1 MDLTAPH
8 WLYFVGILLIIGTM
22 LMRKNVVVP
31 AILMTFLVGYAFSG
45 SIAAALQTIFSASL
59 VAAGEL
65 FSIFLIIAI
74 MTALLQSLDSLG
86 ANEQMIK
93 PFGKV
98 MKNATLSYLILIV
111 MTYVISLFFWP
122 TPAVPEVVGGT
133 FEASLYEKQ
142 QINADAKLG
151 AG

>member
-65 FSIFLIIAI
+65 FSIFDHRHY
-74 MTALLQSLDSLG
+74 DSLIAKPRLPRG
-86 ANEQMIK
+86 KRAN
-93 PFGKV
+93 
-98 MKNATLSYLILIV
+98 
-111 MTYVISLFFWP
+111 
-122 TPAVPEVVGGT
+122 
-133 FEASLYEKQ
+133 
-142 QINADAKLG
+142 D
-151 AG
+151 

>member
-1 MDLTAPH
+1 
-8 WLYFVGILLIIGTM
+8 
-22 LMRKNVVVP
+22 
-31 AILMTFLVGYAFSG
+31 
-45 SIAAALQTIFSASL
+45 
-59 VAAGEL
+59 
-65 FSIFLIIAI
+65 